1 MPQLVLQP
9 VLWLGQTLLGKLLPV
24 FPTEFAQAKELA
36 EVPAVAS
43 DVVIKAKEKVEKPV
57 VYIPV
62 FPGTN
67 SEYDSAKAFEKE
79 EDVSLADVVN
89 HSFN

>member
-1 MPQLVLQP
+1 MDTNLTVPSKVN
-9 VLWLGQTLLGKLLPV
+9 WKR
-24 FPTEFAQAKELA
+24 FYPTEFAQATELE

-43 DVVIKAKEKVEKPV
+43 DAVIKAKETVDTPV

-67 SEYDSAKAFEKE
+67 SEYDSAKG
-79 EDVSLADVVN
+79 L
-89 HSFN
+89 

>member
-1 MPQLVLQP
+1 MDTNLTVPSKVNWKKFTQRNLPQA
-9 VLWLGQTLLGKLLPV
+9 
-24 FPTEFAQAKELA
+24 TELE

-43 DVVIKAKEKVEKPV
+43 DAVIKAKETVDTPV

-67 SEYDSAKAFEKE
+67 SEYDSAKAFEKK
-79 EDVSLADVVN
+79 VQRSTWYHL
-89 HSFN
+89 

>member
-1 MPQLVLQP
+1 MDTNLTVPSKVNWKKFTQRNFHKQLSWKKYL
-9 VLWLGQTLLGKLLPV
+9 LWHQMLLSKL
-24 FPTEFAQAKELA
+24 KET
-36 EVPAVAS
+36 
-43 DVVIKAKEKVEKPV
+43 VETPV

-79 EDVSLADVVN
+79 GAKKSTSTICNTE
-89 HSFN
+89 